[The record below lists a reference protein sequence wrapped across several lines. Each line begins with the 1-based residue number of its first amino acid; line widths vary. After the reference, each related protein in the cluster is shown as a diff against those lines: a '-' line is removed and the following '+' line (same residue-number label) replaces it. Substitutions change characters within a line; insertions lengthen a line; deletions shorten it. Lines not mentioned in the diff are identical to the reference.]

1 MDNSTE
7 TNFSSISAD
16 DSDLKKVIN
25 NAKVTAIADH
35 KLYSYIDDQEKKL
48 GNVVLRNI
56 DKLAKSFNKKKKKY
70 VYKNKE
76 INNNSQKKS
85 NNNLYKIILSV
96 ISLVFIFYII
106 MSNK

>member
-7 TNFSSISAD
+7 TIFSTISAD
-16 DSDLKKVIN
+16 DSDLKREIN
-25 NAKVTAIADH
+25 NAKVSAIADH

-48 GNVVLRNI
+48 GNVALRNI
-56 DKLAKSFNKKKKKY
+56 DKLAKSFNKKKNKKI
-70 VYKNKE
+70 YKNEDSK
-76 INNNSQKKS
+76 INPPIKS
-85 NNNLYKIILSV
+85 KNKLYKIILTV